1 MFLRRGYVLALAGV
15 VLQSVG
21 RMVGVRLPAAPR
33 FLHRGTHRGKPEPV
47 EPVEPVEPTHRDA
60 KLMPRLLL
68 PFNQNP
74 ENKPSYFPHCLISLS
89 TALSA

>member
-47 EPVEPVEPTHRDA
+47 EPTHHDA

-74 ENKPSYFPHCLISLS
+74 EKKPSYFPHCLISLS

>member
-21 RMVGVRLPAAPR
+21 RMVGVRLPAVPR
-33 FLHRGTHRGKPEPV
+33 FLHHGTHRGKP
-47 EPVEPVEPTHRDA
+47 EPVEPTHRDA

-68 PFNQNP
+68 PFNQNL